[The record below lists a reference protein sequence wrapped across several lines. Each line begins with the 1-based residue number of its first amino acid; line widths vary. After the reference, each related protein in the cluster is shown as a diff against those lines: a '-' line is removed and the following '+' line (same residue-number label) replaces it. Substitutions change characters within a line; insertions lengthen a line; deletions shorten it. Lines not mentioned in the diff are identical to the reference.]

1 MLTSQIPHHPGITRL
16 DVQWAILQMLLLHF
30 YDVLHLYSEFCC
42 CKDNFLLDKSQII
55 KSDNV
60 LQKVWESK
68 EIVEHDKPFGLKAD
82 IFIPS

>member
-1 MLTSQIPHHPGITRL
+1 MLTSQIPHHPGITCL

-30 YDVLHLYSEFCC
+30 YDVLHLYSEFYC

-60 LQKVWESK
+60 LQKVKKLWSMTNPL
-68 EIVEHDKPFGLKAD
+68 VLKQK
-82 IFIPS
+82 FLFPVS